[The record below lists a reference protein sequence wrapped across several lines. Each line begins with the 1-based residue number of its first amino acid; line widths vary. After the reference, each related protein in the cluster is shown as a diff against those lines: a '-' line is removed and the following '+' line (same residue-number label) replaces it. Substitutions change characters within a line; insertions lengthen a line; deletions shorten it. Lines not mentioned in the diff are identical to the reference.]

1 MTSNLFGHPAPVMV
15 RLAGV
20 DDQATQERMKSK
32 VADLLARNE
41 FAVDDVKGMPMT
53 FALQRHA
60 RNGLEK
66 VHCEIELADAR
77 GRVRHSANYAT
88 TVPANARGSAYE
100 AALVA
105 AATQAMPQMRSWLL
119 AMAKDHK

>member
-1 MTSNLFGHPAPVMV
+1 MDN
-15 RLAGV
+15 
-20 DDQATQERMKSK
+20 
-32 VADLLARNE
+32 N
-41 FAVDDVKGMPMT
+41 KGMPVT
-53 FALQRHA
+53 FALQRNS

-66 VHCEIELADAR
+66 VHWEIELADAK

-88 TVPANARGSAYE
+88 TVPGNARGSAYE

-119 AMAKDHK
+119 AMAKDRK